1 MKQNPDYDKE
11 TAKATCGKLKAQLEG
26 KIPWQGTVK
35 PVEGNRVAGQ
45 ALHPIKTYHPG
56 EWPELRVYL
65 EDELK
70 KSAETLSGKPFGI
83 DHLSLLPQPNQIT
96 RAWWEN
102 DAINYEGQV
111 DDTTAEMIRK
121 GEIKGVSVEYDWDIL
136 QNVNGVAP
144 KGIEFTSLHFLKNF
158 EAGDPSA
165 YAELLEAII
174 IKLKEAKQKNTTT
187 TPNMV
192 VVKEQTSAEP
202 NEFIFYLVHDP
213 AAFLEERFSTVWVD
227 QTSGIQGVYGYLRE
241 QADQPQPM
249 ALLFM
254 KANGWT
260 PQKMMEWLRDHP
272 QYVKQSSPTAIG
284 IQPAQP
290 GPSQTIGGIES
301 LNQEELKKLVEA
313 TVRDVL
319 KETQTNMPA
328 PPQPNLKE
336 AESDKPA
343 TQTAEEVANTAG
355 TAVTPAKPTLP
366 EALITPTNPQP
377 TRVIPVEKAEAILP
391 SLQAE
396 RSMSFGAQRF
406 VQDVRRLIHEAKE
419 GAKNG

>member
-1 MKQNPDYDKE
+1 MPFGKWADFDACVADIMKQNPDYDEE

-26 KIPWQGTVK
+26 KILWQGTVK

-102 DAINYEGQV
+102 DAINYEGEV

-158 EAGDPSA
+158 EPGDPSA
-165 YAELLEAII
+165 YAQLLEAII
-174 IKLKEAKQKNTTT
+174 IKLKEAKQKNLPT
-187 TPNMV
+187 TPNKV
-192 VVKEQTSAEP
+192 VVKEQASAEP

-213 AAFLEERFSTVWVD
+213 AAFLEERFNTIWVD
-227 QTSGIQGVYGYLRE
+227 QINGIQGVYGYLRE

-260 PQKMMEWLRDHP
+260 LQKTAEWLRDHP
-272 QYVKQSSPTAIG
+272 QYMKQTSPAATG
-284 IQPAQP
+284 IQPAQSE
-290 GPSQTIGGIES
+290 PSQTIGVMKMS
-301 LNQEELKKLVEA
+301 K
-313 TVRDVL
+313 
-319 KETQTNMPA
+319 TQTKEDSALTEQEPSKTEEAKPLA
-328 PPQPNLKE
+328 PPP
-336 AESDKPA
+336 
-343 TQTAEEVANTAG
+343 
-355 TAVTPAKPTLP
+355 KPTL
-366 EALITPTNPQP
+366 LYYS
-377 TRVIPVEKAEAILP
+377 IL
-391 SLQAE
+391 S
-396 RSMSFGAQRF
+396 
-406 VQDVRRLIHEAKE
+406 I
-419 GAKNG
+419 

>member
-1 MKQNPDYDKE
+1 MPFGKWADFEACVADIRKQNPDYDEE
-11 TAKATCGKLKAQLEG
+11 TAKKVCGKLKAELEG

-83 DHLSLLPQPNQIT
+83 DHLSLLPKPNQIT
-96 RAWWEN
+96 RAWCEH
-102 DAINYEGQV
+102 DAINFEGEV
-111 DDTTAEMIRK
+111 DDKTAEMIRK
-121 GEIKGVSVEYDWDIL
+121 GEITGVSVEYDWDIL

-158 EAGDPSA
+158 EPGDPSA

-174 IKLKEAKQKNTTT
+174 TKLKEAKQK
-187 TPNMV
+187 
-192 VVKEQTSAEP
+192 VKEQASAEP

-254 KANGWT
+254 RANGWT

-272 QYVKQSSPTAIG
+272 QYVKQTSPTASG
-284 IQPAQP
+284 IQT
-290 GPSQTIGGIES
+290 SES
-301 LNQEELKKLVEA
+301 VNGASKMSKTETKESSEPVKEPPKSEEAKPIA
-313 TVRDVL
+313 S
-319 KETQTNMPA
+319 
-328 PPQPNLKE
+328 PP
-336 AESDKPA
+336 
-343 TQTAEEVANTAG
+343 
-355 TAVTPAKPTLP
+355 KPTLP
-366 EALITPTNPQP
+366 EALITPATPQP
-377 TRVIPVEKAEAILP
+377 SPVIPVEKVEEIMP

-396 RSMSFGAQRF
+396 RSWGWGPQRL
-406 VQDVRRLIHEAKE
+406 VQELKRLIHEAKE
-419 GAKNG
+419 AKP

>member
-1 MKQNPDYDKE
+1 LLPFGKWADFDACVTDIMKQNPDYDEE

-35 PVEGNRVAGQ
+35 TVEGNKVVGQ

-65 EDELK
+65 EEELK
-70 KSAETLSGKPFGI
+70 RSAETLSGKPFGV
-83 DHLSLLPQPNQIT
+83 DHLSLLPEPNRIT

-102 DAINYEGQV
+102 DAINYEGEV

-158 EAGDPSA
+158 EPGDPSA
-165 YAELLEAII
+165 YAQLLEAII
-174 IKLKEAKQKNTTT
+174 TKLKEAKQKNLPT
-187 TPNMV
+187 TPNKV
-192 VVKEQTSAEP
+192 VVKEQASAEP

-213 AAFLEERFSTVWVD
+213 AAFLEERFNTIWVD

-254 KANGWT
+254 KANGWNL
-260 PQKMMEWLRDHP
+260 QKTAEWLRDHP
-272 QYVKQSSPTAIG
+272 QYMKQTSQTAIG
-284 IQPAQP
+284 IQPAQQES
-290 GPSQTIGGIES
+290 SQTIDANKTS
-301 LNQEELKKLVEA
+301 NQEPPKVE
-313 TVRDVL
+313 
-319 KETQTNMPA
+319 EN
-328 PPQPNLKE
+328 
-336 AESDKPA
+336 KPA
-343 TQTAEEVANTAG
+343 ANP
-355 TAVTPAKPTLP
+355 VKPTLP
-366 EALITPTNPQP
+366 EALITPTKPQP
-377 TRVIPVEKAEAILP
+377 SLVISIEKIEAIMP

-396 RSMSFGAQRF
+396 RSMTWGSQKL
-406 VQDVRRLIHEAKE
+406 VQDLKRLIHEAKE
-419 GAKNG
+419 AKS